1 MTDTA
6 KNTPITAT
14 PDGRWTE
21 IELLPGWEEAYYD
34 VYTARKL
41 GKWVMFKTLKPGLK
55 NDPAMQA
62 MFNREFEV
70 RYNLSHPNIVM
81 VNDYEDIPGIGR
93 CIITDDVYGDS
104 LAKLLAEKKLT
115 QHHYDQL
122 RTRLPMA
129 MEYIQLNHIAHR
141 PILDDTIIFTDG
153 VGNLKLIDVGF
164 DQKRSLSHAATN
176 DDIVNYGRIMT
187 EVLDTMGWNDPRMR
201 RIAERARRGGYRNVQ
216 SLMIDINGRSYKN
229 LYIATII
236 FLTLLVAVL
245 VWLSHNPL

>member
-1 MTDTA
+1 MSDTN
-6 KNTPITAT
+6 KTTPITAT
-14 PDGRWTE
+14 DDGRWTE

-41 GKWVMFKTLKPGLK
+41 GKWVMFKTLKPAFRD
-55 NDPAMQA
+55 DPAMRQ
-62 MFNREFEV
+62 MFDREFEV

-104 LAKLLAEKKLT
+104 LAKLLANKTLT
-115 QHHYDQL
+115 RHHYEQL

-141 PILDDTIIFTDG
+141 PITPETIIFTDG

-164 DQKRSLSHAATN
+164 DQKRSLSHTATN
-176 DDIVNYGRIMT
+176 DDIVNYGHIMT
-187 EVLDTMGWNDPRMR
+187 EVLETMGWQEPAMR
-201 RIAERARRGGYRNVQ
+201 HVADRASRSGYKSVQ
-216 SLMIDINGRSYKN
+216 SLIIDINGRSYNK
-229 LYIATII
+229 LYVAIII
-236 FLTLLVAVL
+236 FLTLLVAL
-245 VWLSHNPL
+245 LAWMQGHA